1 METSFQTRHSSVF
14 QPLFHIGYSFVL
26 LAGKICRYN
35 LFERRSSGRGER
47 SSAVF
52 LAGISFATRRR
63 STASTGRPA
72 GEKSFSLFR
81 FKLVSNLRQ
90 MRLWQW
96 TAATMAR
103 AVTRPARTQ
112 TPASNVC
119 SPLARVPHLFISRS
133 NIASCFYCL
142 SFSHLR

>member
-14 QPLFHIGYSFVL
+14 QPLFHIGYSFVSP
-26 LAGKICRYN
+26 AGKICRYN

-72 GEKSFSLFR
+72 GGKFSHFS